1 MMKIMIKQFKN
12 RFRRLIASEKGA
24 FAVEYALLLP
34 LFIALTFGSMEMGR
48 ILMVYSTLEG
58 AVTESTRISI
68 TGNIPAGY
76 TTVDAY
82 IKDYVKNSLNNVGI
96 DSGVTISMKVYDS
109 FSDIGAEEPYTDA
122 NADLTC
128 SGGEFYTDVN
138 NNGAWDADMGASGAG
153 GEENIMVMEINVEL
167 PYMMY
172 GLIEGF
178 SNSKNINLS
187 TSTAVR
193 NEPYGGVGWKPSD
206 TVKACV

>member
-1 MMKIMIKQFKN
+1 MNIMIKQFKN
-12 RFRRLIASEKGA
+12 QLKRLRASEKGA

-76 TTVDAY
+76 DTVDAY
-82 IKDYVKNSLNNVGI
+82 IKDYVKDSLKNVGI

-109 FSDIGAEEPYTDA
+109 FSDIGAEEPYTDV

-138 NNGAWDADMGASGAG
+138 DNGVWDADMGASGAG

-178 SNSKNINLS
+178 SNSENINLS

-193 NEPYGGVGWKPSD
+193 NEPYGGVGWEPSD
-206 TVKACV
+206 TVRACV